1 MRNNNFAPLNNMAH
15 WKEQNLVLWS
25 RHPRM
30 WRPHMWTPGP
40 FWIVSK
46 LHRSKVY
53 RQAHIRTLTW
63 FNYWNNRL
71 QLTMSLWQNKDSAHW
86 TRQYVLS
93 KGLRTMTCSHML
105 GQVHQFK
112 QKHVDIKMCHQ
123 FLKEDLN
130 CHPGMFR
137 NKPTLKLPW
146 TGNSC
151 NTSVTDHTGTS
162 FTSPW
167 TEEVPALKSTPRCC
181 LDKGFL
187 VRGDKDWVVWL
198 NDEEGEDEN
207 SDIQIQAFV
216 LHRRPDREHS
226 PDLKQT
232 NVSSNPHLHVLK
244 WSKAWL

>member
-15 WKEQNLVLWS
+15 WKEQNLVVWS

-71 QLTMSLWQNKDSAHW
+71 QCLCGRIKTALT
-86 TRQYVLS
+86 
-93 KGLRTMTCSHML
+93 GLANTSSVKVSGRWHVPTCWDRF
-105 GQVHQFK
+105 HQFK

-151 NTSVTDHTGTS
+151 NTSVTNHTGTS

>member
-25 RHPRM
+25 RQPKM

-86 TRQYVLS
+86 THQYFLS

-105 GQVHQFK
+105 GQV
-112 QKHVDIKMCHQ
+112 
-123 FLKEDLN
+123 
-130 CHPGMFR
+130 
-137 NKPTLKLPW
+137 
-146 TGNSC
+146 S
-151 NTSVTDHTGTS
+151 SVQTK
-162 FTSPW
+162 
-167 TEEVPALKSTPRCC
+167 ACRY
-181 LDKGFL
+181 
-187 VRGDKDWVVWL
+187 KDVSSVS
-198 NDEEGEDEN
+198 E
-207 SDIQIQAFV
+207 
-216 LHRRPDREHS
+216 RRPKLSSWDVQE
-226 PDLKQT
+226 QT
-232 NVSSNPHLHVLK
+232 NAQAAMNWKQLQHQCDRPHWNQFYIAMDWGGARSEIHTTLLSGQRFSGQRRQRLSRLAKWRERWGWETPIFRSKPLLCIDVLTENIH
-244 WSKAWL
+244 LT